1 MVPKYVCAAV
11 LAAGFVMQGHA
22 ANSRDAPVYKKV
34 NRDSE
39 YGAPEAPAS
48 SYSAPA
54 SSYEAPATA
63 YSAPATS
70 YNAPAAT
77 YGAPA
82 PAYGAPAPSYGVAY
96 EEDTK
101 FPDITFIIVGILI
114 VTGLALLFP
123 TYVSLST
130 VRRKRDVTE
139 EGKSCFKAQL
149 TYQQPRPA
157 LDLPSIWVLINF
169 FCSTALSFSAAYT
182 TLS

>member
-1 MVPKYVCAAV
+1 
-11 LAAGFVMQGHA
+11 MQGHA
-22 ANSRDAPVYKKV
+22 ANTRDAPIYKKV

-39 YGAPEAPAS
+39 YGAAEAPAS
-48 SYSAPA
+48 SYSTPA
-54 SSYEAPATA
+54 SSYDAPATA
-63 YSAPATS
+63 YSAP
-70 YNAPAAT
+70 APAAT

-139 EGKSCFKAQL
+139 EGKSCEKH
-149 TYQQPRPA
+149 
-157 LDLPSIWVLINF
+157 S
-169 FCSTALSFSAAYT
+169 
-182 TLS
+182 

>member
-1 MVPKYVCAAV
+1 MVNKYIYAAA
-11 LAAGFVMQGHA
+11 LAAGVVLQGQLILA
-22 ANSRDAPVYKKV
+22 REAPVYTKV

-54 SSYEAPATA
+54 STYNAPATS

-70 YNAPAAT
+70 YNAPAAPA
-77 YGAPA
+77 YSAPA
-82 PAYGAPAPSYGVAY
+82 PAYGAPSYVAY
-96 EEDTK
+96 EEDSK

-139 EGKSCFKAQL
+139 GKSCC
-149 TYQQPRPA
+149 RH
-157 LDLPSIWVLINF
+157 S
-169 FCSTALSFSAAYT
+169 
-182 TLS
+182 